1 MQAISQPSIAVRP
14 SACKNLRGYGC
25 LEKIFLLDNLGWV
38 GLYRVENVDQNQ
50 KDGDEER
57 HSARYNLLD
66 QTIILYC
73 SERHDQKLM
82 WSGNDITDLFSNMGQ
97 LCL

>member
-1 MQAISQPSIAVRP
+1 M
-14 SACKNLRGYGC
+14 G
-25 LEKIFLLDNLGWV
+25 NLGGV

-50 KDGDEER
+50 KYGDEER

-73 SERHDQKLM
+73 SERHDQKLV